1 MFQFQPFSTKY
12 AKAKKVGGD
21 PMSPK
26 ARSTVAE
33 PASDE
38 AAAKKKKKKS
48 KSKKRLPKNL
58 NIEPDPERWIPKR
71 ERTGYRKPKRNR
83 RKGDEK
89 FVGAQGTATG
99 AADAFDYSQ
108 KKVSSATESPK
119 PEKSEPTPGPRQQQR
134 KPQAKKKSKSGKN
147 RF

>member
-1 MFQFQPFSTKY
+1 MLF
-12 AKAKKVGGD
+12 
-21 PMSPK
+21 
-26 ARSTVAE
+26 
-33 PASDE
+33 
-38 AAAKKKKKKS
+38 
-48 KSKKRLPKNL
+48 
-58 NIEPDPERWIPKR
+58 RWIPKR

-89 FVGAQGTATG
+89 FVGAQGSATG

-108 KKVSSATESPK
+108 KKVSVTDSPK
-119 PEKSEPTPGPRQQQR
+119 PGKGEAEAAAQPGPRQQQR